1 MCAHRSKNVMYK
13 STATRHHASIFLLCV
28 IDENIDAG
36 AQLYWHDKFQVA
48 SSSYCRKLSREEQL
62 SLGRE
67 MPRSLMEAAFLLDG
81 DMFAPDDMVESVKML
96 GKALT
101 EEDFTMLEQEIKNK
115 YFA

>member
-1 MCAHRSKNVMYK
+1 M
-13 STATRHHASIFLLCV
+13 
-28 IDENIDAG
+28 
-36 AQLYWHDKFQVA
+36 A